1 MLYRIRNIGLL
12 VTFVVTV
19 SSLVLS
25 ACQTSSPGDVMPA
38 SSDIDIESSVEIT
51 ARELEPTAESYSN
64 PIVPLIEFPGDE
76 GSHESAWE
84 WWYFNGHLE
93 TEDKREYSYHFV
105 FFEVFIEPLKTYAL
119 AGHGSIT
126 NREEGT
132 YEFAQRLGS
141 RDVSPKGELQIDT
154 DGWVMNGGDGAFI
167 LDMTIGESA
176 LRLELEAVKPAV
188 LHGGNGYVEYSDL
201 GGSYYYSYPRINSYG
216 IVIDNGIERKVTG
229 LSWMDHQW
237 GDAILS
243 ELGWDWFNL
252 QLNDGTE
259 LMYYK
264 LRDGQGKTIHQF
276 GTVIDDQGR
285 PREIDP
291 ESLSVE
297 PLGVWESETSRSIY
311 PSGWR
316 LEMDQDISLN
326 ITPVVEESEFY
337 IPGSFLPVYWEGA
350 VVASAHGLNGAEKGR
365 GFVELVGYI
374 PP

>member
-1 MLYRIRNIGLL
+1 MLHRIRKIGLWAGL
-12 VTFVVTV
+12 VITV
-19 SSLVLS
+19 SALVLL
-25 ACQTSSPGDVMPA
+25 ACKVSQPGDVVPA
-38 SSDIDIESSVEIT
+38 SSDINIGSPAVITEGELKSTPESH
-51 ARELEPTAESYSN
+51 SN
-64 PIVPLIEFPGDE
+64 PIVPLIEFPADE

-119 AGHGSIT
+119 AGHGSIA
-126 NREEGT
+126 NGEGGT

-141 RDVSPKGELQIDT
+141 RDISPKGELQIDT
-154 DGWVMNGGDGAFI
+154 GGWVMNGGDGAFI
-167 LDMTIGESA
+167 LDMTIGESG

-188 LHGGNGYVEYSDL
+188 LHGGNGYVEYNDL
-201 GGSYYYSYPRINSYG
+201 AGSYYYSYPRINSSG
-216 IVIDNGIERKVTG
+216 IVIDNGIEMKVTG
-229 LSWMDHQW
+229 ISWMDHQW

-243 ELGWDWFNL
+243 ELGWDWVNL

-259 LMYYK
+259 LMYYQ
-264 LRDGQGKTIHQF
+264 LRDGQGEMMHEF
-276 GTVIDDQGR
+276 GTMIDDQGR
-285 PREIDP
+285 PRDIDP
-291 ESLSVE
+291 NSLSIE

-316 LEMDQDISLN
+316 LEMDQDISL
-326 ITPVVEESEFY
+326 TLRPVVKESEFY

-350 VVASAHGLNGAEKGR
+350 VVVSAHGSNDAKKGR